1 MRSTQKKVSLIFP
14 GQGSQRI
21 GMGKEIAD
29 GYPEARAVFEE
40 ASEVLGYNLAR
51 LCFEGP
57 AEQLDRTEYTQPAL
71 LATSLALYQVLKA
84 TSIPVAMVAGHSLG
98 EYSAIVSAGGFKLTD
113 AVILVRERGRYMQEA
128 VPEGAG
134 LMAAVLGLNR
144 EEIQV
149 VCQEAASRGVV
160 SPANYNSPGQIVI
173 SGEKAAV
180 EAAIELAKKKG
191 AKKVIPLPVS
201 VPSHCALME
210 PASRRLQKDLERT
223 AIADLRIPLVTNVE
237 ARPVTSGEA
246 IRQALIR
253 QLAQPVLWEDSVHA
267 MIAIGI
273 EIFVEVGPGRV
284 LSGLVK
290 RIHRAAQV
298 WNVEDSRSLKETV
311 HGLNL
316 EGDTA

>member
-1 MRSTQKKVSLIFP
+1 MRSTQKKIALIFP
-14 GQGSQRI
+14 GQGSQRV

-29 GYPEARAVFEE
+29 GHPEARAVFDE

-51 LCFEGP
+51 LCFNGP

-84 TSIPVAMVAGHSLG
+84 TPLPVAMVAGHSLG
-98 EYSAIVSAGGFKLTD
+98 EYSAIVAVGVLKLTD

-128 VPEGAG
+128 VPEGTG
-134 LMAAVLGLNR
+134 LMAAVLGLDR
-144 EEIQV
+144 GEVQA
-149 VCQEAASRGVV
+149 VCQEAAGHGVV

-173 SGEKAAV
+173 AGDKAAV
-180 EAAIELAKKKG
+180 EVAMELARKKG

-201 VPSHCALME
+201 VPSHCTLME
-210 PASRRLQKDLERT
+210 SAGRRLQKNLEQT
-223 AIADLRIPLVTNVE
+223 AITNLRIPLITNVE
-237 ARPVTSGEA
+237 ARPVTSGET

-253 QLAQPVLWEDSVHA
+253 QLAEPVLWEDSVRT
-267 MIAIGI
+267 MIASGI
-273 EIFVEVGPGRV
+273 EVFIEVGPGRV

-290 RIHRAAQV
+290 RIHREAEV
-298 WNVEDSRSLKETV
+298 YSIEDSRSLKETI

-316 EGDTA
+316 TGVTG